1 MHKVHLI
8 DKYPPM
14 TTWFISDLHLA
25 LEETAITA
33 GFYTFLLEPQSGD
46 TLYILGD
53 FFNYW
58 VGDDVNDEYANQIK
72 QALKATSE
80 RGVKLFIM
88 HGNRD
93 FLIGE
98 TFCQQSGCT
107 LLNDP
112 TLIDLDGEPVL
123 LLHGD
128 SLCTDDLEYME
139 FRAMARGDAWKNN
152 FLSQPIEARIAYAET
167 ARKQSQNSNS
177 EKDMSIMDVTPDAVS
192 QILNKH
198 NCARM
203 IHGHTHRP
211 ATHDWQENGQNMQRI
226 VLGDWYT
233 HGWYLKV
240 ENGQYQNMKF
250 DLPNS

>member
-1 MHKVHLI
+1 
-8 DKYPPM
+8 M

-25 LEETAITA
+25 IEETAITA
-33 GFYTFLLEPQSGD
+33 GFYAFLLEPQSGD

-58 VGDDVNDEYANQIK
+58 VGDDVDDEYANEIK
-72 QALKATSE
+72 QALKATSD
-80 RGVKLFIM
+80 RGVKIFIM

-98 TFCQQSGCT
+98 TFCKQSDCT

-112 TLIDLDGEPVL
+112 TLINLDGEPVL

-128 SLCTDDLEYME
+128 SLCTNDLEYME

-167 ARKQSQNSNS
+167 ARKQSQKTNNT
-177 EKDMSIMDVTPDAVS
+177 KDMSIMDVTPEAVT
-192 QILNKH
+192 QALTEHK
-198 NCARM
+198 CTRM

-211 ATHDWQENGQNMQRI
+211 ATHDWQEDGQNMQRI

-240 ENGQYQNMKF
+240 ENGEYQNIKF
-250 DLPNS
+250 DLPNA

>member
-1 MHKVHLI
+1 
-8 DKYPPM
+8 M

-25 LEETAITA
+25 IEETAITA
-33 GFYTFLLEPQSGD
+33 GFYGFLLEPQSGD

-58 VGDDVNDEYANQIK
+58 VGDDVDDEYANEIK
-72 QALKATSE
+72 QALKATSD
-80 RGVKLFIM
+80 RGVKIFIM

-98 TFCQQSGCT
+98 TFCKQSDCT

-112 TLIDLDGEPVL
+112 TLINLDGEPVL

-128 SLCTDDLEYME
+128 SLCTNDLEYME

-152 FLSQPIEARIAYAET
+152 FLSQPIEARIAYAVT
-167 ARKQSQNSNS
+167 ARKQSQKTNNT
-177 EKDMSIMDVTPDAVS
+177 KDMSIMDVTPHAVS
-192 QILNKH
+192 QILNEH

-211 ATHDWQENGQNMQRI
+211 ATHDWQEGGQDMQRI

-240 ENGQYQNMKF
+240 ENGEYQNIKF
-250 DLPNS
+250 DLPSS